1 MEQNQILNVY
11 FKEEYPEVKRAYIKN
26 NYKITE
32 INMNSIHSKG
42 DLLNYLAEKL
52 DFPSYFG
59 HNWDALEECLED
71 LSWLKESKLLFVISN
86 IPRNETKIDFLPIF
100 LKIILDVSDYHKKKT
115 KKKIKVIILTEQTNK
130 DNYFIAKIRGLSWIL
145 NVQSV

>member
-86 IPRNETKIDFLPIF
+86 IPRNETKIDFLLIF

-130 DNYFIAKIRGLSWIL
+130 DNYFIAKIRGLS
-145 NVQSV
+145 

>member
-130 DNYFIAKIRGLSWIL
+130 DNYFIAKIRGLS
-145 NVQSV
+145 